1 MTVSYETFRPI
12 QTNGFPHFL
21 TRLRMPSGRQPDQPQ
36 QNQSDTV
43 SDAETAQ
50 SVSLTNTR
58 TDQAIA
64 DVSTSAPKVFTAQES
79 RVLTQKLQ
87 WLFSEALEETF
98 ADGMESNL
106 SRGLQILLAD
116 YGEMA
121 MNQIILLEEQGL
133 ITAEVL
139 AETLRSLGN
148 IDNEIAYSRRRWFLE
163 HALQHPSVQVRDGA
177 ILGLSFLEDPRV
189 IPALEA
195 ALSCEAHDTLRADI
209 QQVIDDLQEMLP
221 QSSLSCQP

>member
-1 MTVSYETFRPI
+1 MTISYETFRPI
-12 QTNGFPHFL
+12 QTNGFPYFL
-21 TRLRMPSGRQPDQPQ
+21 TRLRMPSGRQPEQLQ
-36 QNQSDTV
+36 QKQFDTV
-43 SDAETAQ
+43 SDTDIAQ
-50 SVSLTNTR
+50 SVSLTNTQ

-64 DVSTSAPKVFTAQES
+64 DVATNTPKVFTARES

-87 WLFSEALEETF
+87 WLFSEAQDETF

-121 MNQIILLEEQGL
+121 MNQIILLEEQEQ

-139 AETLRSLGN
+139 SETLRCLGN
-148 IDNEIAYSRRRWFLE
+148 IDNNVAYSRRRWFLE
-163 HALQHPSVQVRDGA
+163 YALQHPSIQVRDGA

-189 IPALEA
+189 VPALEA
-195 ALSCEAHDTLRADI
+195 ALCREHHDTLRADL
-209 QQVIDDLQEMLP
+209 QQVIGDLKEMLP
-221 QSSLSCQP
+221 